1 MNPDIGTSQRCLK
14 GQVTPEH
21 QGLGTGVRQQ
31 WDNSG
36 VLHWFLRLQ
45 HSPSPN
51 LVLDVLEGLRYVS
64 LSLCFAAPTPF
75 PVCLSLP
82 VPPCDLEVK
91 YGRLTLSVQK
101 QSQMDPRKKIF

>member
-51 LVLDVLEGLRYVS
+51 LVLDVLVGGGFDMVCPSVFQHTPIS
-64 LSLCFAAPTPF
+64 LSSQPASPYHPH
-75 PVCLSLP
+75 PV
-82 VPPCDLEVK
+82 
-91 YGRLTLSVQK
+91 TLRSR
-101 QSQMDPRKKIF
+101 SNIEG